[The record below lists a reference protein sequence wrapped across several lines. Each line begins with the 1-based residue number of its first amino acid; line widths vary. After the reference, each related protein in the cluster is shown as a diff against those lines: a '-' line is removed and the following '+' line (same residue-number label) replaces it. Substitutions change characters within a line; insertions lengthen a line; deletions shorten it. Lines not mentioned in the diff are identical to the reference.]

1 MSSTI
6 PARGGKAVRVARGA
20 AIRIINTHGS
30 QVVDTWAFNADDVS
44 EYMAMDATRV
54 FNQRLTPC
62 VGDHLVTNRRRPIL
76 TLEEDTSPGRHDT
89 LMAACDRWRYELL
102 GVREYHDNCSDNLSR
117 AMNELGL
124 QETHT
129 PSPLNLFMNIPWEE
143 DGGLEFET
151 PLSAPGDHVLLRA
164 LMDCV
169 VAMSACPQDVLP
181 VNGLNRQP
189 TEAHFEIV
197 T

>member
-30 QVVDTWAFNADDVS
+30 QVVDTWAFNGDDVS
-44 EYMAMDATRV
+44 EYMAMDATRA
-54 FNQRLTPC
+54 FNQRLTPR
-62 VGDHLVTNRRRPIL
+62 VGDHFVTNRRRPIL
-76 TLEEDTSPGRHDT
+76 ALEEDTSPGRHDT

-102 GVREYHDNCSDNLSR
+102 GVKEYHDNCADNLSQ

-124 QETHT
+124 RETHT

-143 DGGLEFET
+143 DGGLAFET

-169 VAMSACPQDVLP
+169 VAMSACPQDLLP
-181 VNGLNRQP
+181 INGLNQEP

>member
-6 PARGGKAVRVARGA
+6 PARGGKAVRLARGA
-20 AIRIINTHGS
+20 AVRIINTHGT
-30 QVVDTWAFNADDVS
+30 QVVDTWAFKGDDVS
-44 EYMAMDATRV
+44 EYMAMDATRA

-62 VGDHLVTNRRRPIL
+62 VGDRFVTNRRRPIL
-76 TLEEDTSPGRHDT
+76 VLEEDTSPGRHDT

-102 GVREYHDNCSDNLSR
+102 GVRGYHDNCADNLSR
-117 AMNELGL
+117 AMRELGL
-124 QETHT
+124 RLTHT
-129 PSPLNLFMNIPWEE
+129 PSPLNLFMNIPWQE
-143 DGGLEFET
+143 DGGLAFET
-151 PLSAPGDHVLLRA
+151 PLSTPGDHVLLRA

-169 VAMSACPQDVLP
+169 VAMSACPQDLLP
-181 VNGLNRQP
+181 INGLNQEP